1 MQADYSSESS
11 NSSCGAAKQQ
21 RMEVLYF
28 QKSMYLSF
36 SRVAIQLSSFF
47 FFFYLNFVH
56 VEADILNLAGFLGLQ
71 QSWQTCHK
79 YFC

>member
-1 MQADYSSESS
+1 
-11 NSSCGAAKQQ
+11 
-21 RMEVLYF
+21 MEVLYF
-28 QKSMYLSF
+28 QKSMYLAF

-47 FFFYLNFVH
+47 FFNLNFVH

-71 QSWQTCHK
+71 QSRQTCHK

>member
-1 MQADYSSESS
+1 MQADYSSEFS

-47 FFFYLNFVH
+47 FFF
-56 VEADILNLAGFLGLQ
+56 I
-71 QSWQTCHK
+71 
-79 YFC
+79 